1 MTNTLKYKSSQ
12 PLRGPSVMLSVMS
25 VKLRVLALIL
35 FVTKDVTSTYADAN
49 LASPQ
54 NVKVTS
60 INMATVVEW
69 TSPHNPMST
78 VTYTA
83 RYILRK
89 EKVSICVNTKELK
102 CDVGKLPSVFGCYIF
117 QVRAEVQGLL
127 SEWVTA
133 NEFLPNKHTI
143 IGPPTVHL
151 VIQNNTLDVHVQ
163 APVLKVGKLADIF
176 SQVSYIIRYWIE
188 DFSDEAQERKVTEP
202 GEGVK
207 LSIKGL
213 QSWSRYC
220 AQAMVVPKG
229 YKNARK
235 FSDAVCVTNTPVLIS
250 CVIAAAI
257 LLLLAIL
264 AAWLIYKVY
273 RFLYPKTKLPELLK
287 NLIVPTFWNAEVTQ
301 HSAHQKEQHDK
312 ISAISEDYLY
322 EELSE
327 KYKILEDKDSGL
339 TSALAPI
346 QEVEEEYKLLMHT
359 KTAPAFYP
367 NHLYPLCLKD
377 SLFTHLNQP
386 CFTSTRPCYYNVA
399 ELSHTDC
406 VC

>member
-1 MTNTLKYKSSQ
+1 
-12 PLRGPSVMLSVMS
+12 MLSVMS
-25 VKLRVLALIL
+25 VKLRVLAFI
-35 FVTKDVTSTYADAN
+35 FFATKDVYPTYAETKPA
-49 LASPQ
+49 APQ

-69 TSPHNPMST
+69 TSPHNTMSN

-89 EKVSICVNTKELK
+89 ENVSICVNTKELK
-102 CDVGKLPSVFGCYIF
+102 CDVGKLPSVFGRYIF
-117 QVRAEVQGLL
+117 QVRAEDQGLF
-127 SEWVTA
+127 SEWVKA
-133 NEFLPNKHTI
+133 KEFLPNKHTI

-151 VIQNNTLDVHVQ
+151 VIQNNTLDVHVR
-163 APVLKVGKLADIF
+163 APVLKVGKLEDLF
-176 SQVSYIIRYWIE
+176 SQVSYIIRYWTE
-188 DFSDEAQERKVTEP
+188 GFEEEAVEKKVTEAS
-202 GEGVK
+202 EDVK
-207 LSIKGL
+207 LRVKGL
-213 QSWSRYC
+213 QSWNRYC

-229 YKNARK
+229 YKNAK
-235 FSDAVCVTNTPVLIS
+235 QFSAAVCVTNTPVLIS

-257 LLLLAIL
+257 LLPLAIL

-287 NLIVPTFWNAEVTQ
+287 NLFVPTFWNAEATQ

-312 ISAISEDYLY
+312 ISAISEDHLY

-327 KYKILEDKDSGL
+327 KAKISEDKDSGL
-339 TSALAPI
+339 TSVLAPI
-346 QEVEEEYKLLMHT
+346 QEVEEDYKLLMHM
-359 KTAPAFYP
+359 KSAPAFYP
-367 NHLYPLCLKD
+367 NHLYPLCFKN

-386 CFTSTRPCYYNVA
+386 CFTSTQPSYYNVA
-399 ELSHTDC
+399 DTSPELSNTNC